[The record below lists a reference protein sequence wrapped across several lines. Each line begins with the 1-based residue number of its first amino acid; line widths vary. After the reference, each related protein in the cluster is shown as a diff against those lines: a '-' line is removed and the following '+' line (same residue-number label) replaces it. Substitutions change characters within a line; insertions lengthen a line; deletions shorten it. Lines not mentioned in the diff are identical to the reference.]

1 MASLFAVTQRALV
14 GLVVVLVIG
23 LGLPAGTDG
32 PVEAV
37 ESITITVRDL
47 DRALDFYQEVLGF
60 ETLSEVEV
68 AGEAYEHLMGT
79 FGLRMRVA
87 RMRLGDEQIELM
99 EVLAPNGRPFPAD
112 MRSNDRW
119 FQHIAIVVS
128 DMARAYEHLRAHK
141 VRHASSGPQTLPEWN
156 PIAGGIQAFYFR
168 DPDGNH
174 LEILCFPQGKGDP
187 RWHEPSKRLFLGI
200 DHTAIVV
207 EDTEASLAF
216 WRDALGLEI
225 AGTSENWGPE
235 QERLN
240 NVFGARL
247 RITALKAASGPGV
260 ELLEYLAPRDGR
272 PFPADTRA
280 SDLWHWQINLRVAAV
295 DQAAPVVRAGRG
307 ALVSP
312 GVAQLPEQ
320 RLGFTQ
326 ALMAR
331 DPDGHAL
338 LLRAPLR

>member
-1 MASLFAVTQRALV
+1 MASLFALTQRALF

-23 LGLPAGTDG
+23 LGLPAGADG

-87 RMRLGDEQIELM
+87 RMRLSEEQIELM

-128 DMARAYEHLRAHK
+128 DMARAYAHLRAHK

-156 PIAGGIQAFYFR
+156 PNAGGIQAFYFR
-168 DPDGNH
+168 DPDG
-174 LEILCFPQGKGDP
+174 
-187 RWHEPSKRLFLGI
+187 
-200 DHTAIVV
+200 
-207 EDTEASLAF
+207 
-216 WRDALGLEI
+216 
-225 AGTSENWGPE
+225 
-235 QERLN
+235 
-240 NVFGARL
+240 AR
-247 RITALKAASGPGV
+247 R
-260 ELLEYLAPRDGR
+260 
-272 PFPADTRA
+272 
-280 SDLWHWQINLRVAAV
+280 AAV
-295 DQAAPVVRAGRG
+295 PARHPGLRFVALANQPARRRRRPGRACRRG
-307 ALVSP
+307 ALVSTRRRAAP
-312 GVAQLPEQ
+312 GAAPGLHP
-320 RLGFTQ
+320 GTDG
-326 ALMAR
+326 AR
-331 DPDGHAL
+331 S
-338 LLRAPLR
+338 